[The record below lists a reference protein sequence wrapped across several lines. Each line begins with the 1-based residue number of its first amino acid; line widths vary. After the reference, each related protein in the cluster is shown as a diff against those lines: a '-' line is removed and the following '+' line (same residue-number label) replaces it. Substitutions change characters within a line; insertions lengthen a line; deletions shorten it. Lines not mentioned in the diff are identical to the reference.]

1 MWMAG
6 AISRRGNKFA
16 QSLLAFALS
25 AALIAAP
32 PMAQAQDNPPA
43 RTAPATDAEAS
54 AAEAAAGES
63 FSRDELEKLLAPI
76 ALYPDPLLAQMLPA
90 SAYPVQ
96 IVQAQRWLDKNKAL
110 VAKND
115 YSGID
120 NQNWDPAVKALARFP
135 GVIKLMS
142 ADLDWTTDLGD
153 AEVNQPQDV
162 AEVIQDLRAKAE
174 AAGTLKTTDQ
184 QTVERVEASA
194 PPGAGAPQGS
204 TAPQAAA
211 SYISIQPT
219 DPSTVY
225 VPTYDPAAV
234 YQPYTGIAPLLGFG
248 AGIAVGA
255 LWNNNYWNWGTG
267 AIYPPNWAG
276 YSGWNGG
283 VNNGNVNIGNNVNV
297 GNNVKPWRP
306 NGDYRPGMGSKP
318 GIGANRPGGVGRPGR
333 PGGVG
338 GAGRPGGIGGPGGA
352 GGVGRPGGPGGIG
365 GAGRPGGPGGIGGA
379 GRPGGPGG
387 IGGAG
392 RPGGPGGV
400 GGAGRPG
407 GPGGVGGAGRPGG
420 GQAANRPAGRPGG
433 GARPAARPANRP
445 AGRPNISRPGS
456 SAMGG
461 MRMGGANAAFAN
473 RGAFSRG
480 GMQGGFGGGRGGGFG
495 GGRGGGGFG
504 GGGFGGGGR
513 GGGFGGGGRGGG
525 GRGGGGRR
533 SDMRLKHDIVL
544 LGRLDDG
551 LGYYRFVYNGGR
563 IAYVGVMAQEVRTVM
578 PKAVTRGPDGY
589 MRVSY
594 DRLGLPFETYDQW
607 VASGAHLPGAKPAAH

>member
-1 MWMAG
+1 MMRAIGRG
-6 AISRRGNKFA
+6 AKRAHGLFA
-16 QSLLAFALS
+16 LAVAIALAADPLLAE
-25 AALIAAP
+25 
-32 PMAQAQDNPPA
+32 AQNNPPPAA
-43 RTAPATDAEAS
+43 RPAPAETGAPAATPAEGE
-54 AAEAAAGES
+54 AEQSPENSS
-63 FSRDELEKLLAPI
+63 FTREELEKLLAPI

-96 IVQAQRWLDKNKAL
+96 IVQAHRWLDKNRAL

-135 GVIKLMS
+135 DVVKLMS

-184 QTVERVEASA
+184 QTIERVEASV
-194 PPGAGAPQGS
+194 PQGAGAPQGT
-204 TAPQAAA
+204 TAPQPAA

-234 YQPYTGIAPLLGFG
+234 YQPYSGVAPLLGFG

-267 AIYPPNWAG
+267 AIYPPTWAG
-276 YSGWNGG
+276 YSGYGG
-283 VNNGNVNIGNNVNV
+283 NINTGNVNIGNNVNFGNV

-318 GIGANRPGGVGRPGR
+318 GIGANRPGGAGRPGRPGGVGGPGRPGGVGGPGGIGGAGRPGGIGGPGGVGGAGR

-338 GAGRPGGIGGPGGA
+338 GAGRPGG
-352 GGVGRPGGPGGIG
+352 VG
-365 GAGRPGGPGGIGGA
+365 GAGR
-379 GRPGGPGG
+379 
-387 IGGAG
+387 
-392 RPGGPGGV
+392 PGGV

-407 GPGGVGGAGRPGG
+407 GVGG
-420 GQAANRPAGRPGG
+420 AGRPGG

-504 GGGFGGGGR
+504 GGGRGGGG
-513 GGGFGGGGRGGG
+513 FGGGRGGG

-544 LGRLDDG
+544 VGRLDDG
-551 LGYYRFVYNGGR
+551 LGYYRFVYNGGHT
-563 IAYVGVMAQEVRTVM
+563 AYVGVMAQEVRTVA
-578 PKAVTRGPDGY
+578 PDAVTRGPDGY

-594 DRLGLPFETYDQW
+594 ELLGLPFETYDQW
-607 VASGAHLPGAKPAAH
+607 VASGAHLPSVKPAAH